1 MISSMSKTT
10 VNPNFM
16 LTSMWQTLD
25 FRELLCTKA
34 TQQIVLSQIS
44 SRDVQSMIS
53 WLKNLKPF
61 FSSKQTECSSASMR
75 MRALVKKRK
84 DKERTKR
91 KMGTFRKKMIIRKR
105 TQTMH
110 DRMKSMKMI
119 SRAKNLLFSKCLITL
134 TTKSMRKTRIL
145 LTTSSKI
152 SEHLNCQILRCTNL
166 RKLSQARCN
175 PT

>member
-1 MISSMSKTT
+1 
-10 VNPNFM
+10 
-16 LTSMWQTLD
+16 
-25 FRELLCTKA
+25 
-34 TQQIVLSQIS
+34 
-44 SRDVQSMIS
+44 
-53 WLKNLKPF
+53 
-61 FSSKQTECSSASMR
+61 MR

-91 KMGTFRKKMIIRKR
+91 KRKMGTFRKKTIIRKR

-119 SRAKNLLFSKCLITL
+119 RRAKNLLFSKCLITL
-134 TTKSMRKTRIL
+134 TTRSMRKTRIL

-166 RKLSQARCN
+166 RKLS
-175 PT
+175 